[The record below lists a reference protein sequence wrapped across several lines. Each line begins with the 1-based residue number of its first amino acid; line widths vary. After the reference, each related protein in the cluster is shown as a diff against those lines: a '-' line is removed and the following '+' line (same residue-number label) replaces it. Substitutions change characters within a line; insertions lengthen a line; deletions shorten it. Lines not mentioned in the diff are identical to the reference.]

1 MSHREQIEHIKAQL
15 NISTD
20 IELAKILNTSKNNV
34 YSYAIRGIPTK
45 KILQL
50 QRMGITVC
58 GSDASNVVEGKPEPP
73 PTISPHIPTDCEKIS
88 AEMETAK
95 AST

>member
-58 GSDASNVVEGKPEPP
+58 GVF
-73 PTISPHIPTDCEKIS
+73 TRYCRCIFRILIL
-88 AEMETAK
+88 
-95 AST
+95 